1 MSPADEIAI
10 LRIELADIEPLI
22 WRRVAVRTTTN
33 LQTLH
38 RIIQAAM
45 GWLDYHLWEFEA
57 DDVLYGVPDPEG
69 AAWGHVVHRASATK
83 LAKLLTEGST
93 TFGYTYDMGDNWEH
107 RIIVERLQATDPD
120 TLYPVFLGGERR
132 CPPEDCGSVPGY
144 YDFLDAIAGPDKGKG
159 SRKKREMLTWYG
171 RPYDPDNIDEEQVRA
186 ALAQIA
192 KAARPRKSPAV
203 KAQT

>member
-1 MSPADEIAI
+1 MSDADEIAI
-10 LRIELADIEPLI
+10 LRIELAGIEPLI
-22 WRRVAVRTTTN
+22 WRRVAVRATTN

-57 DDVLYGVPDPEG
+57 VDILYGVPDPDG
-69 AAWGHVVHRASATK
+69 AAWGHVVRRASTTK
-83 LAKLLTEGST
+83 LSKLLKDGPT
-93 TFGYTYDMGDNWEH
+93 TFGYTYDLGDNWEH
-107 RIIVERLQATDPD
+107 QIIVERLQAAEPS
-120 TLYPVFLGGERR
+120 TLYPVFLGGQRR

-144 YDFLDAIAGPDKGKG
+144 YDFLDAVLGPDRGKG

-171 RPYDPDNIDEEQVRA
+171 RPYDPDNIDEERVRA

-192 KAARPRKSPAV
+192 QSARPRKAPVIEA
-203 KAQT
+203 

>member
-1 MSPADEIAI
+1 MSDADEIAI
-10 LRIELADIEPLI
+10 LRVELVDIEPLI

-57 DDVLYGVPDPEG
+57 DDVRYGVPNPED
-69 AAWGHVVHRASATK
+69 AAWGRVVHRASATK
-83 LAKLLTEGST
+83 LAKLLKDRPAA
-93 TFGYTYDMGDNWEH
+93 FGYTYDMGDNWEH
-107 RIIVERLQATDPD
+107 RVIVERLQAADPD

-144 YDFLDAIAGPDKGKG
+144 YDFLDAISEPDKGKG

-171 RPYDPDNIDEEQVRA
+171 RPYDPDSIDEEQVRA
-186 ALAQIA
+186 AIAQIA
-192 KAARPRKSPAV
+192 KAARPRKAPAV
-203 KAQT
+203 KS